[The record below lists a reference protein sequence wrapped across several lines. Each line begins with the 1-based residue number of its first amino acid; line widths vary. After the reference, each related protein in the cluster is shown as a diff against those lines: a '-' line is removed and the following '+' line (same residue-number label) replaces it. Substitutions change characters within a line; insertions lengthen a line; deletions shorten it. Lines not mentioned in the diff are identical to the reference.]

1 MQKTYNKLNFE
12 IEKFTDKL
20 RDSILV
26 SKNKTVANDGRMLI
40 EISVPEN
47 NKPIE
52 EFPSIEGFTPSNTI
66 EDFCLPK
73 DIAKKIAKSIPNSK
87 KHPQINCAAIEQKEN
102 DTTIAFTDL
111 VSPTKIQV
119 KNSGEKY
126 PDYKKIFPQQP
137 AVKFM
142 VNAKILKGLCDIAS
156 KLSDTETIQ
165 FDVVDGNTAIVLHA
179 NNSVSGQKMRALL
192 MPCRIGE

>member
-12 IEKFTDKL
+12 IEKFSDKF
-20 RDSILV
+20 SNILV
-26 SKNKTVANDGRMLI
+26 SKNKTVANDGRVLVEM
-40 EISVPEN
+40 SVPEN

-52 EFPSIEGFTPSNTI
+52 DFPLIEGFTPSNTI

-73 DIAKKIAKSIPNSK
+73 DIAKKIAKSMPNSK

-126 PDYKKIFPQQP
+126 PDYEKVFPTQQP

-142 VNAKILKGLCDIAS
+142 VNAKMLKDLCDIAC

-165 FDVVDGNTAIVLHA
+165 FDVIDGDMAIVLHA
-179 NNSVSGQKMRALL
+179 GNVATGQKMRALL
-192 MPCRIGE
+192 MPCRIRE